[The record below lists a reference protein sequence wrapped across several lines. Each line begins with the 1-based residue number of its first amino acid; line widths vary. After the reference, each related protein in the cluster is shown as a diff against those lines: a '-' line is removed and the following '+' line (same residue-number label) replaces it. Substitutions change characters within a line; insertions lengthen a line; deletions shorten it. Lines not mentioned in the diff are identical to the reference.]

1 MLFITRECNTFYYDA
16 IRYIWFMSGVFDFQ
30 RRTKLPGAWH
40 GSKRWL
46 KERMAKL
53 FEITPSQDSSV
64 TLERTLTSGT
74 TSWRQGQIWLGL
86 FLNRTRWKTLEQM
99 QRKSRAWLLRMM
111 TKCKVII
118 IRIQTWLLR
127 RLLITIFIGRPD
139 YGGKGKRRCPGDKGG
154 AKDQHHSARV
164 NPEIGILCSSIF
176 RISSG
181 KYWTLTPKGLAEAAQ
196 PGSTTQPKSET
207 HLLCLAVITFL
218 GGIFYIQVS
227 CHFSVIH

>member
-30 RRTKLPGAWH
+30 RRTKLLGAWH

-139 YGGKGKRRCPGDKGG
+139 NGGKSKRRCPGDKGG
-154 AKDQHHSARV
+154 TKDQHHSARV
-164 NPEIGILCSSIF
+164 NPE
-176 RISSG
+176 R
-181 KYWTLTPKGLAEAAQ
+181 WD
-196 PGSTTQPKSET
+196 
-207 HLLCLAVITFL
+207 
-218 GGIFYIQVS
+218 
-227 CHFSVIH
+227 SV